1 MRELENCYHNN
12 LYPATRCKAQ
22 QEDFLEC
29 HNRNKQVKHTNTK
42 VKLMNELQQQ
52 LRRAKIINVPHYDR
66 DNDRFVFDD
75 GKVVANNDPI
85 FDRFKWA

>member
-1 MRELENCYHNN
+1 V
-12 LYPATRCKAQ
+12 PQPQ
-22 QEDFLEC
+22 QTGTPFPIE
-29 HNRNKQVKHTNTK
+29 

-52 LRRAKIINVPHYDR
+52 LRRAKVINVPHYDK

-85 FDRFKWA
+85 FNRFKWA

>member
-1 MRELENCYHNN
+1 MKYGM
-12 LYPATRCKAQ
+12 Q
-22 QEDFLEC
+22 
-29 HNRNKQVKHTNTK
+29 

-52 LRRAKIINVPHYDR
+52 LRKAKVINVPHYDK

-85 FDRFKWA
+85 FNRFKWA